1 MFLSDACSD
10 RRTML
15 KLAALG
21 LCAGYRRA
29 LGYESPPALLEATD
43 AMRSAASTSN
53 AFAAALHKQLGTN
66 PGNLFYSPASI
77 SAALAMTAAGAEG
90 ETREEMFSVLHADP
104 AHEAAWLEGMGGLSK
119 TLNAQGD
126 GYRLQ
131 MANRLWGQQG
141 YAFHRNYLERL
152 AREFNAPLGELNFVA
167 APEPSRVTINQWVS
181 DQTNQRIPELLPDGS
196 VTVLTRLVLTNA
208 IYFKADWLYPFNK
221 DRTQNAPFA
230 LAAGNSADV
239 PLMNQTKRFGYFED
253 DMVQVLDMPYQSG
266 GLSMTAVLPKQPGD
280 LARVEQQL
288 TADRVAA
295 WTKALRRAEV
305 VVAFPKFKL
314 EAAFTL
320 NDVLSELGMPRAFSE
335 QAEFGRMTS
344 AEELKISAVIH
355 KAFVEVDETGTEAA
369 AATGVVMEA
378 RAAIPSEPKVFR
390 ADRPFLFM
398 IRHQQSGAILFAGR
412 LSDPR
417 G

>member
-1 MFLSDACSD
+1 
-10 RRTML
+10 ML

-29 LGYESPPALLEATD
+29 LGYESPPAISPVTEAV
-43 AMRSAASTSN
+43 RSAAGTSN
-53 AFAAALHKQLGTN
+53 AFAVELHKKLGTA

-90 ETREEMFSVLHADP
+90 QTRNEMLSVLHADP
-104 AHEAAWLEGMGGLSK
+104 AHEAAWLEGMGGLSHV
-119 TLNAQGD
+119 LNAQGE
-126 GYRLQ
+126 GYQLQ

-141 YAFHRNYLERL
+141 YDFHRNYLDRL
-152 AREFNAPLGELNFVA
+152 AREFNAPLGELNFVE

-181 DQTNQRIPELLPDGS
+181 DQTNERIPELLPDGS
-196 VTVLTRLVLTNA
+196 ISVLTRLVLTNA
-208 IYFKADWLYPFNK
+208 IYFKADWLFPFDK

-230 LAAGNSADV
+230 LADGDSAEV

-253 DMVQVLDMPYQSG
+253 DMVQVLDMPYKSG

-280 LARVEQQL
+280 FARVEQQL
-288 TADRVAA
+288 TADRVDA
-295 WTKALRRAEV
+295 WTKALRRLEV
-305 VVAFPKFKL
+305 IVAFPKFKL
-314 EAAFTL
+314 EAAFNL
-320 NDVLSELGMPRAFSE
+320 NDVLTELGMPRAFSE

-369 AATGVVMEA
+369 AATGVVVEA
-378 RAAIPSEPKVFR
+378 RAAVIPAEPKVFR
-390 ADRPFLFM
+390 ADRPFLFF

-412 LSDPR
+412 VSDPR